1 MAMEAEARP
10 VLAALGASEVDGA
23 PPLPARFFV
32 ARNTTREVVVA
43 INGRD
48 PRHGVD
54 SIGTD
59 AAALT
64 TLEVVRRFSPDVL
77 ISAGTAGGWQSKG
90 ARVGDVYV
98 SRGEFVHHDRRIA
111 IDGFD
116 RYGVGSYP
124 SVDTAAL
131 AEALGLK
138 RGIVTTGNSLD
149 ENDDD
154 RSMIAIN
161 GGEVKEMEAAAVAH
175 VADLAGVPML
185 AVKAITDLVDH
196 HTATAEQ
203 FEANLSR
210 ASTRLARE
218 LVRIVDLLGSSGG
231 RNDQELVVP
240 ATSSTRGAV
249 GNGTSES

>member
-10 VLAALGASEVDGA
+10 IISALEAVETDGA

-32 ARNTTREVVVA
+32 ACADDHEVVVA

-54 SIGTD
+54 SIGTE

-90 ARVGDVYV
+90 ARIGDVYV
-98 SRGEFVHHDRRIA
+98 SGDRFVHHDRRIA
-111 IDGFD
+111 IPGFD
-116 RYGVGSYP
+116 AYGIGSYP
-124 SVDTAAL
+124 VVDTSAMAV
-131 AEALGLK
+131 ALGLK
-138 RGIVTTGNSLD
+138 PGVVTTSNSLD

-154 RSMIAIN
+154 RRMIAMN
-161 GGEVKEMEAAAVAH
+161 GGDAKEMEAAAVAY
-175 VADLAGVPML
+175 VAELAGVSML

-203 FEANLSR
+203 FSANLAM
-210 ASTRLARE
+210 ASARLAEE
-218 LVRIVDLLGSSGG
+218 LVRVVEFLVGS
-231 RNDQELVVP
+231 RETP
-240 ATSSTRGAV
+240 V
-249 GNGTSES
+249 GNGAPNS

>member
-10 VLAALGASEVDGA
+10 IIEALGAVETDGA

-32 ARNTTREVVVA
+32 AHVRDREVVVA

-48 PRHGVD
+48 PRHDVD
-54 SIGTD
+54 SIGTE

-64 TLEVVRRFSPDVL
+64 TLEVSRRFSPDVL
-77 ISAGTAGGWQSKG
+77 ISAGTAGGWQSKD
-90 ARVGDVYV
+90 ARIGDVYV

-111 IDGFD
+111 IPGLDA
-116 RYGVGSYP
+116 YGVGSYP

-138 RGIVTTGNSLD
+138 QGVVTTSNSLD

-154 RSMIAIN
+154 RGMIAIN
-161 GGEVKEMEAAAVAH
+161 GGDVKEMEAAAVAY
-175 VADLAGVPML
+175 VAELAGVPML

-203 FEANLSR
+203 FAANLAM
-210 ASTRLARE
+210 ASTRLAGE
-218 LVRIVDLLGSSGG
+218 LVRVIDFLGSSGG
-231 RNDQELVVP
+231 RNDQNLVVP
-240 ATSSTRGAV
+240 ATRSTSGAV
-249 GNGTSES
+249 GNGASNS

>member
-1 MAMEAEARP
+1 MAVVMAMEAESRP
-10 VLAALGASEVDGA
+10 VIERLGAREVDGA
-23 PPLPARFFV
+23 PPLPARFFL
-32 ARNTTREVVVA
+32 ARIGRCDVVVA
-43 INGRD
+43 VNGRD
-48 PRHGVD
+48 RRRGVD

-90 ARVGDVYV
+90 ARIGDVYV
-98 SRGEFVHHDRRIA
+98 SRERFVHHDRRIA

-124 SVDTAAL
+124 SADTAHL

-138 RGIVTTGNSLD
+138 RGIVTTSNSLD

-154 RSMIAIN
+154 RSMIAAN
-161 GGEVKEMEAAAVAH
+161 GGDVKEMEAAAVAY
-175 VADLAGVPML
+175 VAELAGVPML

-203 FEANLSR
+203 FATNLAM
-210 ASTRLARE
+210 ASARLAEE
-218 LVRIVDLLGSSGG
+218 LVRVVQFLVGSG
-231 RNDQELVVP
+231 ETP
-240 ATSSTRGAV
+240 V
-249 GNGTSES
+249 GNSRSNS